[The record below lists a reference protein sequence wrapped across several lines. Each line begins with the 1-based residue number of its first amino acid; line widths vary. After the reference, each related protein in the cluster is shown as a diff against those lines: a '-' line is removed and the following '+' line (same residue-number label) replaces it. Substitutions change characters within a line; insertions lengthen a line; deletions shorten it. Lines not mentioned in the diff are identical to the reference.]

1 MFRSTASRI
10 ISGLVLMLA
19 VIVLNFLLIQ
29 LAPGDAVD
37 VFVAD
42 GGASEEVVQRIRETY
57 GLDDPLLTQLGKY
70 IVAIFKGDLGY
81 SFHFNK
87 PVTEVIL
94 EALPVTVMLGLAA
107 LFVSSLLG
115 TILGVAAALRPQHMT
130 SHLVTFISLIG
141 YATPT
146 FWFGMMMLIAFASW
160 MPLFP
165 AYGWT
170 SVPPPRDTLGYV
182 IDVAY
187 HLVLPAITLAG
198 LFLAS
203 ISRLSRASMLEV
215 LNADYIR
222 TAEAKGLT
230 RSSVIYKHALR
241 NAAIPIVTMIGLQL
255 GQLLSGAVLVE
266 TVFSLPGIGPL
277 LFESVLRR
285 DYPVMLGILLMSAG
299 MVIFANILTDLTY
312 RLIDPRIGGRSHAR

>member
-1 MFRSTASRI
+1 MFRSTVSRI
-10 ISGLVLMLA
+10 ITGFVLMLA

-37 VFVAD
+37 VLIAD
-42 GGASEEVVQRIRETY
+42 GGASEEVIERIRESY
-57 GLDDPLLTQLGKY
+57 GLDDPLPTQLVKY
-70 IVAIFKGDLGY
+70 IAAIFQGDLGY

-94 EALPVTVMLGLAA
+94 EALPVTILLGLAA
-107 LFVSSLLG
+107 LFFSSLLG
-115 TILGVAAALRPQHMT
+115 TILGVAAALRPQHVT

-165 AYGWT
+165 AYGLT
-170 SVPPPRDTLGYV
+170 SVPPAREFFAYSL
-182 IDVAY
+182 DVAY

>member
-1 MFRSTASRI
+1 MTGGVVGRI
-10 ISGLVLMLA
+10 ISGFSLLLA
-19 VIVLNFLLIQ
+19 VVVLNFLLIQ

-37 VFVAD
+37 VLVAD
-42 GGASEEVVQRIRETY
+42 GGASEEVIARIREDY
-57 GLDDPLLTQLGKY
+57 GLDQPIGTQLVTYVGN
-70 IVAIFKGDLGY
+70 ILQGDLGY

-87 PVTEVIL
+87 PVTQVIL
-94 EALPVTVMLGLAA
+94 EALPVTILLGLAA
-107 LFVSSLLG
+107 LFLSSLLG
-115 TILGVAAALRPQHMT
+115 IALGIAAALRPNHVA
-130 SHLVTFISLIG
+130 SHVVTLISLIG

-160 MPLFP
+160 LPLFP
-165 AYGWT
+165 AYGLT
-170 SVPPPRDTLGYV
+170 SVPPPQGLIPYAM
-182 IDVAY
+182 DVAY
-187 HLVLPAITLAG
+187 HLVLPAVTLAG

-230 RSSVIYKHALR
+230 RASVIYKHALR

-255 GQLLSGAVLVE
+255 GQILSGAVLVE

-285 DYPVMLGILLMSAG
+285 DYPVMLGVLLMSAG

>member
-1 MFRSTASRI
+1 MIRSFAMRVL
-10 ISGLVLMLA
+10 SGVVLLLA

-37 VFVAD
+37 VLIAD
-42 GGASEEVVQRIRETY
+42 GGASEEVIQRIREAY
-57 GLDDPLLTQLGKY
+57 GLDQSVLTQLMRY
-70 IVAIFKGDLGY
+70 IAAIFQGDLGY

-87 PVTEVIL
+87 PVTQVIL
-94 EALPVTVMLGLAA
+94 EALPVTIMLGLAA
-107 LFVSSLLG
+107 LFISSLFG
-115 TILGVAAALRPQHMT
+115 TVLGVAAALRPNHLT

-160 MPLFP
+160 LPLFP
-165 AYGWT
+165 AYGLT
-170 SVPPPRDTLGYV
+170 SVPPPRDFVGYAL
-182 IDVAY
+182 DVSY
-187 HLVLPAITLAG
+187 HLVLPAITLSG

-203 ISRLSRASMLEV
+203 ISRLSRASMLDV
-215 LNADYIR
+215 LGADYIR

-230 RSSVIYKHALR
+230 RASVIYKHALR

-285 DYPVMLGILLMSAG
+285 DYPVMLGILLMSAV
-299 MVIFANILTDLTY
+299 MVIVANILTDLTY
-312 RLIDPRIGGRSHAR
+312 RLIDPRVGSRSNAR

>member
-1 MFRSTASRI
+1 MFRSTVTRVVTGI
-10 ISGLVLMLA
+10 VLMLA
-19 VIVLNFLLIQ
+19 VVVLNFLLIQ

-37 VFVAD
+37 VLIAD

-57 GLDDPLLTQLGKY
+57 GLDEPVTTQLFRY
-70 IVAIFKGDLGY
+70 IVAIFHGDLGY
-81 SFHFNK
+81 SFYFNK
-87 PVTEVIL
+87 PVTDVIL
-94 EALPVTVMLGLAA
+94 EALPVTIMLGLAA
-107 LFVSSLLG
+107 LFLSSLLG
-115 TILGVAAALRPQHMT
+115 TVLGVAAALRPNHMT

-160 MPLFP
+160 LPLFP
-165 AYGWT
+165 AYGLT
-170 SVPPPRDTLGYV
+170 GVPPPREFLPYAL
-182 IDVAY
+182 DVAY
-187 HLVLPAITLAG
+187 HLVLPAVTLAG

-285 DYPVMLGILLMSAG
+285 DYPVMLGILLISAG

-312 RLIDPRIGGRSHAR
+312 RLIDPRIGGRSRAR

>member
-1 MFRSTASRI
+1 MTGGVVGRI
-10 ISGLVLMLA
+10 ISGFSLLLA
-19 VIVLNFLLIQ
+19 VVVLNFLLIQ

-37 VFVAD
+37 VLVAD
-42 GGASEEVVQRIRETY
+42 GGASEEVIARIREDY
-57 GLDDPLLTQLGKY
+57 GLDQPIGTQLVTYVGN
-70 IVAIFKGDLGY
+70 ILQGDLGY

-87 PVTEVIL
+87 PVIQVIL
-94 EALPVTVMLGLAA
+94 EALPVTILLGLAA
-107 LFVSSLLG
+107 LFLSSLLG
-115 TILGVAAALRPQHMT
+115 IALGIAAALRPNHVA
-130 SHLVTFISLIG
+130 SHVVTLISLIG

-160 MPLFP
+160 LPLFP
-165 AYGWT
+165 AYGLT
-170 SVPPPRDTLGYV
+170 SVPPPQGLIPYAM
-182 IDVAY
+182 DVAY
-187 HLVLPAITLAG
+187 HLVLPAVTLAG

-230 RSSVIYKHALR
+230 RASVIYKHALR

-255 GQLLSGAVLVE
+255 GQILSGAVLVE

-285 DYPVMLGILLMSAG
+285 DYPVMLGVLLMSAG

>member
-1 MFRSTASRI
+1 MKGGIAARL
-10 ISGLVLMLA
+10 ISGISLLLA
-19 VIVLNFLLIQ
+19 VVVLNFFLIQ

-37 VFVAD
+37 VLVAD
-42 GGASEEVVQRIRETY
+42 GGATEEAVKRIREDY
-57 GLDDPLLTQLGKY
+57 GLDQPIGTQLFTY
-70 IVAIFKGDLGY
+70 VLNILTGDLGY

-87 PVTEVIL
+87 QVTEVIF
-94 EALPVTVMLGLAA
+94 EALPVTILLGLAA
-107 LFVSSLLG
+107 LFLSSILG
-115 TILGVAAALRPQHMT
+115 VVLGVAAALRPTHLT
-130 SHLVTFISLIG
+130 SHVVTLISLIG

-160 MPLFP
+160 LPLFP
-165 AYGWT
+165 AYGLT
-170 SVPPPRDTLGYV
+170 SVPPPKGFMPYALDA
-182 IDVAY
+182 AY
-187 HLVLPAITLAG
+187 HLVLPAATLAG

-222 TAEAKGLT
+222 TAEAMGLT
-230 RSSVIYKHALR
+230 RASVIYKHALR

-312 RLIDPRIGGRSHAR
+312 RLIDPRIRGRSHAR